1 LADNGQQ
8 RFGNHEAQVLLILK
22 TTIMNAE
29 NKRSKS
35 LVMRISETIR
45 FNEWIAWLDQKDQ
58 KLDPAKRKKK
68 WTVIL
73 GASFLLYLISFF
85 VFPKPAITY
94 EPIQPVSEGT
104 PDIAKTLKHKKSLSF
119 EMPVDSFETILKH
132 EIHES
137 IPEKK

>member
-1 LADNGQQ
+1 
-8 RFGNHEAQVLLILK
+8 
-22 TTIMNAE
+22 MNAE
-29 NKRSKS
+29 NKQSKN
-35 LVMRISETIR
+35 LVTRISEAIR
-45 FNEWIAWLDQKDQ
+45 FQEWIDRLDRKDQ

-68 WTVIL
+68 WVIIL
-73 GASFLLYLISFF
+73 CASFLIYVISFF

-94 EPIQPVSEGT
+94 EPIQPVSEGN

-119 EMPVDSFETILKH
+119 EMPVDSFETILKQ